1 MPLAELGDDLGE
13 IETVLHQPPDPD
25 PEEDDDEEAGS
36 EDQDNLKDRH
46 VYSILPLA
54 PPRWACWEGSIRSRA

>member
-1 MPLAELGDDLGE
+1 
-13 IETVLHQPPDPD
+13 
-25 PEEDDDEEAGS
+25 
-36 EDQDNLKDRH
+36 LKDRH